1 MERITAVAR
10 GKVQGVGYRHFVAGC
25 AHQTGVHGFVKNM
38 PDGTVLMV
46 AESSPAS
53 LADFTRLVQAHG
65 DPVIR
70 VEDLEVTTGPATS
83 EFRGFWV
90 EW

>member
-10 GKVQGVGYRHFVAGC
+10 GKVQGVGYRHFIEGC
-25 AHQTGVHGFVKNM
+25 AHATGVHGWVKNM

-53 LADFTRLVQAHG
+53 LADFIRLARAPAE
-65 DPVIR
+65 DVIR
-70 VEDLEVTTGPATS
+70 VEDIAIIPGAATG
-83 EFRGFWV
+83 EFRKFYV